1 MKRLCVLSFIISL
14 VLPVVAQMGSWRAYM
29 SYYEPQQIVKAGSH
43 NLFVRA
49 SNSLYQYNLNDH
61 SITTFDKVHQLNDT
75 YVQLIA
81 WNTKAAR
88 LLIVYD
94 NSNMDLTDLNGNVVN
109 LSGLYN
115 KLTTLNKT
123 INSIYMYDAYAYLAT
138 GFGVVKVNMQR
149 AEISE
154 SYILNQNIVSIGF
167 ADGTLYAQATDGTV
181 YCGEIS
187 KNLINPNNWTV
198 GTAPSDIFNVDN
210 SDWDEYIET
219 VRTLEPGGPKYNH
232 FYFMRLKDN
241 KLYTVGGAYNPFTPS
256 INNPGEP
263 QVFDEQQQQWI
274 IYDNDVKSK
283 FAVETEPSE
292 IARWDYVSSLSLD
305 IDPLDNHHVFVS
317 GRTGLF
323 EYYDGVLTN
332 YYNKDNSILHS
343 VIDGNKYILVESII
357 YDKEGNLWLLQSLS
371 DNTILELTKDGKW
384 INHPQSIF
392 PTSNL
397 NHAALCGMIA
407 DSRGYLWFVNYHWD
421 TPSFYCYD
429 PQRDEIVSYMMR
441 LVNQDGTQVT
451 EKYNPRCLAED
462 LDGNIWLGTGV
473 GLYMIENS
481 AIGQPLDYVTQV
493 KVPRNDGTNYAD
505 YLLEGVNITS
515 IVIDGGNRKWI
526 GTTGNGLYLISA
538 DNMEQIE
545 HFTADNSPLL
555 SNNIFSLAINNET
568 GELYIG
574 TDIGLCS
581 YTTDATAALSS
592 IEKDNV
598 YAYPNPVEPGYDGLI
613 TIVGLSL
620 DADVKILS
628 TSGQLVAQ
636 GRSNGGTFTWNGR
649 DHSGHRVASGI
660 YMVAA
665 ATSDGKKGTVC
676 KVAIIN

>member
-43 NLFVRA
+43 DLFVRA

-154 SYILNQNIVSIGF
+154 SYILNQNIVSVGF
-167 ADGTLYAQATDGTV
+167 ADGTLYAQAADGTV
-181 YCGEIS
+181 YCGETT

-219 VRTLEPGGPKYNH
+219 VRTLNPGGPKYNV
-232 FYFMRLKDN
+232 FGFMRFYND
-241 KLYTVGGAYNPFTPS
+241 KLYTCNGDYDHSSGIQILKNNEWDIYQNEGISESTGVSYQGAFCMGIDPSDENHIFTGS
-256 INNPGEP
+256 RNGLYEFRNGKF
-263 QVFDEQQQQWI
+263 VKY
-274 IYDNDVKSK
+274 YDNGNSPI
-283 FAVETEPSE
+283 EP
-292 IARWDYVSSLSLD
+292 
-305 IDPLDNHHVFVS
+305 F
-317 GRTGLF
+317 
-323 EYYDGVLTN
+323 DGVSKE
-332 YYNKDNSILHS
+332 YQ
-343 VIDGNKYILVESII
+343 LVTGTEF
-357 YDKEGNLWLLQSLS
+357 DKQGNLWILNSSAPTTALVKYTNGTFTKLS
-371 DNTILELTKDGKW
+371 HSILMKLNRGTIQNRSNAELSK
-384 INHPQSIF
+384 II
-392 PTSNL
+392 
-397 NHAALCGMIA
+397 I
-407 DSRGYLWFVNYHWD
+407 DSKGLMWFVNNNWVLPALYQYNTEND
-421 TPSFYCYD
+421 NIIAY
-429 PQRDEIVSYMMR
+429 ENI
-441 LVNQDGTQVT
+441 VNQDGTKINIQDGI
-451 EKYNPRCLAED
+451 RCVVED
-462 LDGNIWLGTGV
+462 LEQNIWVGTSMGPIM
-473 GLYMIENS
+473 LERSEIENNGS
-481 AIGQPLDYVTQV
+481 TFTQV

-505 YLLEGVNITS
+505 YLLEGVNIKS
-515 IVIDGGNRKWI
+515 IVVDGGNRKWI

-628 TSGQLVAQ
+628 ASGQLVAQ

-649 DHSGHRVASGI
+649 DKKGRRVVSGI
-660 YMVAA
+660 YMVAT
-665 ATSDGKKGTVC
+665 ATNKGEKGTVC
-676 KVAIIN
+676 KIAIIR

>member
-43 NLFVRA
+43 DLFVRA

-138 GFGVVKVNMQR
+138 GFGVIKVNMQR

-167 ADGTLYAQATDGTV
+167 ADGTLYAQATDGIV
-181 YCGEIS
+181 YCGETT

-210 SDWDEYIET
+210 SAWNEYIET
-219 VRTLEPGGPKYNH
+219 VRTLNPGGPKYNV
-232 FYFMRLKDN
+232 FGFMRFYND
-241 KLYTVGGAYNPFTPS
+241 KLYTCNGDYDHSSGIQILKNNEWDIYQNEGISESTGVSYQGAFCMGIDPSDENHIFTGS
-256 INNPGEP
+256 RNGLYEFRNGKF
-263 QVFDEQQQQWI
+263 VKY
-274 IYDNDVKSK
+274 YDNGNSPI
-283 FAVETEPSE
+283 EP
-292 IARWDYVSSLSLD
+292 
-305 IDPLDNHHVFVS
+305 F
-317 GRTGLF
+317 
-323 EYYDGVLTN
+323 DGVSKE
-332 YYNKDNSILHS
+332 YQ
-343 VIDGNKYILVESII
+343 LVTGTEF
-357 YDKEGNLWLLQSLS
+357 DKQGNLWILNSSAPTTALVKYTNGTFTKLS
-371 DNTILELTKDGKW
+371 HSILMKLNRGTIQNRSNAELSK
-384 INHPQSIF
+384 II
-392 PTSNL
+392 
-397 NHAALCGMIA
+397 I
-407 DSRGYLWFVNYHWD
+407 DSKGLMWFVNNNWVLPALYQYNTEND
-421 TPSFYCYD
+421 NIIAY
-429 PQRDEIVSYMMR
+429 ENI
-441 LVNQDGTQVT
+441 VNQDGTKINIQDGI
-451 EKYNPRCLAED
+451 RCVVED
-462 LDGNIWLGTGV
+462 LEQNIWVGTSMGPV
-473 GLYMIENS
+473 MLERSEIENNGS
-481 AIGQPLDYVTQV
+481 TFTQV

-505 YLLEGVNITS
+505 YLLEGVNIKS
-515 IVIDGGNRKWI
+515 IVVDGGNRKWI
-526 GTTGNGLYLISA
+526 GTIGNGLYLISA

-628 TSGQLVAQ
+628 ASGQLVAQ

-649 DHSGHRVASGI
+649 DKKGRRVVSGI
-660 YMVAA
+660 YMVVT
-665 ATSDGKKGTVC
+665 ATNKGEKGTVC
-676 KVAIIN
+676 KIAIIR

>member
-14 VLPVVAQMGSWRAYM
+14 VLPVIAQMGSWRAYM

-43 NLFVRA
+43 DLFVRA

-94 NSNMDLTDLNGNVVN
+94 NSNMDFTDLNGNVVN

-154 SYILNQNIVSIGF
+154 SYILNQNIVSVGF
-167 ADGTLYAQATDGTV
+167 ADGTLYAQAADGTV
-181 YCGEIS
+181 YCGETT

-210 SDWDEYIET
+210 SAWNEYIET
-219 VRTLEPGGPKYNH
+219 VRTLNPGGPKYNV
-232 FYFMRLKDN
+232 FGFMRFYND
-241 KLYTVGGAYNPFTPS
+241 KLYTCNGDYDHSSGIQILKNNEWDIYQNEGISESTGVSYQGAFCMGIDPSDENHIFTGS
-256 INNPGEP
+256 RNGLYEFRNGKF
-263 QVFDEQQQQWI
+263 VKY
-274 IYDNDVKSK
+274 YDNGNSPI
-283 FAVETEPSE
+283 EP
-292 IARWDYVSSLSLD
+292 
-305 IDPLDNHHVFVS
+305 F
-317 GRTGLF
+317 
-323 EYYDGVLTN
+323 DGVSKE
-332 YYNKDNSILHS
+332 YQ
-343 VIDGNKYILVESII
+343 LVTGTEF
-357 YDKEGNLWLLQSLS
+357 DKQGNLWILNSSAPTTALVKYTNGTFTKLS
-371 DNTILELTKDGKW
+371 HSILMKLNRGTIQNRSNAELSK
-384 INHPQSIF
+384 II
-392 PTSNL
+392 
-397 NHAALCGMIA
+397 I
-407 DSRGYLWFVNYHWD
+407 DSKGLMWFVNNNWVLPALYQYNTEND
-421 TPSFYCYD
+421 NIIAY
-429 PQRDEIVSYMMR
+429 ENI
-441 LVNQDGTQVT
+441 VNQDGTKINIQDGI
-451 EKYNPRCLAED
+451 RCVVED
-462 LDGNIWLGTGV
+462 LEQNIWVGTSMGPV
-473 GLYMIENS
+473 MLERSEIENNGS
-481 AIGQPLDYVTQV
+481 TFTQV

-505 YLLEGVNITS
+505 YLLEGVNIKS
-515 IVIDGGNRKWI
+515 IVVDGGNRKWI
-526 GTTGNGLYLISA
+526 GTIGNGLYLISA

-628 TSGQLVAQ
+628 ASGQLVAQ

-649 DHSGHRVASGI
+649 DKKGRRVVSGI
-660 YMVAA
+660 YMVAT
-665 ATSDGKKGTVC
+665 ATNKGEKGTVC
-676 KVAIIN
+676 KIAIIR

>member
-43 NLFVRA
+43 DLFVRA

-154 SYILNQNIVSIGF
+154 SYILNQNIVSVGF
-167 ADGTLYAQATDGTV
+167 ADGTLYAQAADGTV
-181 YCGEIS
+181 YCGETT

-210 SDWDEYIET
+210 SAWNEYIET
-219 VRTLEPGGPKYNH
+219 VRTLNPGGPKYNV
-232 FYFMRLKDN
+232 FGFMRFYND
-241 KLYTVGGAYNPFTPS
+241 KLYTCNGDYDHSSGIQILKNNEWDIYQNEGISESTGVSYQGAFCMGIDPSDENHIFTGS
-256 INNPGEP
+256 RNGLYEFRNGKF
-263 QVFDEQQQQWI
+263 VKY
-274 IYDNDVKSK
+274 YDNGNSPI
-283 FAVETEPSE
+283 EP
-292 IARWDYVSSLSLD
+292 
-305 IDPLDNHHVFVS
+305 F
-317 GRTGLF
+317 
-323 EYYDGVLTN
+323 DGVSKE
-332 YYNKDNSILHS
+332 YQ
-343 VIDGNKYILVESII
+343 LVTGTEF
-357 YDKEGNLWLLQSLS
+357 DKQGNLWILNSSAPTTALVKYTNGTFTKLS
-371 DNTILELTKDGKW
+371 HSILMKLNRGTIQNRSNAELSK
-384 INHPQSIF
+384 II
-392 PTSNL
+392 
-397 NHAALCGMIA
+397 I
-407 DSRGYLWFVNYHWD
+407 DSKGLMWFVNNNWVLPALYQYNTEND
-421 TPSFYCYD
+421 NIIAY
-429 PQRDEIVSYMMR
+429 ENI
-441 LVNQDGTQVT
+441 VNQDGT
-451 EKYNPRCLAED
+451 KINILDGIRCVVED
-462 LDGNIWLGTGV
+462 LEQNIWVGTSMGPV
-473 GLYMIENS
+473 MLERSEIENNGS
-481 AIGQPLDYVTQV
+481 TFTQV

-505 YLLEGVNITS
+505 YLLEGVNIKS
-515 IVIDGGNRKWI
+515 IVVDGGNRKWI

-628 TSGQLVAQ
+628 ASGQLVAQ

-649 DHSGHRVASGI
+649 DKKGRRVVSGI
-660 YMVAA
+660 YMVAT
-665 ATSDGKKGTVC
+665 ATNKGEKGTVC
-676 KVAIIN
+676 KIAIIR